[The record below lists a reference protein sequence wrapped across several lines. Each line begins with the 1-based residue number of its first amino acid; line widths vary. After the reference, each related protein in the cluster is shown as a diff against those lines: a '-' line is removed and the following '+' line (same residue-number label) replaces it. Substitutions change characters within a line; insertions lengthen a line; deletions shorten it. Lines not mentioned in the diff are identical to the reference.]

1 MKNTTIGI
9 LCAGDDEL
17 APFLPWI
24 EHCQISERAMLK
36 FYCRQLEGFPV
47 TTLFSGVCRVNAAIA
62 AQILIDTYHCDVMI
76 NAGTA
81 GAIQSGLNI
90 FDTVVSTATA
100 YHDVSADILT
110 DFHPWLSSLYIEADP
125 HLLTLA
131 RHAAKQ
137 VSYPVVFGRTV
148 TGESFI
154 DDKEKHRIL
163 QDFAPLSV
171 DMESAGIAHVCYVNK
186 IPFLAVRTLTD
197 QADHS
202 APELFEKNCQRA
214 SAQSADFVRQMLR
227 LWATHGA

>member
-1 MKNTTIGI
+1 MKLSRKWARIVCV
-9 LCAGDDEL
+9 LL
-17 APFLPWI
+17 ALAVAFAVLP
-24 EHCQISERAMLK
+24 M
-36 FYCRQLEGFPV
+36 
-47 TTLFSGVCRVNAAIA
+47 AA
-62 AQILIDTYHCDVMI
+62 YHL
-76 NAGTA
+76 A
-81 GAIQSGLNI
+81 GARSPDWAVAGVLG
-90 FDTVVSTATA
+90 A